1 MYDLSTRERALAL
14 VAQGRSLNAISK
26 ETGISRAAIRS
37 WQVRRDPLRP
47 TDCPRCQDVPGPSRN
62 PAAYAYLLGLYLGD
76 GCVSPLKRGVHSL
89 RIACDRGW

>member
-1 MYDLSTRERALAL
+1 MYDMRTRERVLTL
-14 VAQGRSLNAISK
+14 VAQGRSLNSVSRD
-26 ETGISRAAIRS
+26 TGVSRAAIRS
-37 WQVRRDPLRP
+37 WQIRSAPLRR
-47 TDCPRCQDVPGPSRN
+47 TDCPRCQDVPGPPRN